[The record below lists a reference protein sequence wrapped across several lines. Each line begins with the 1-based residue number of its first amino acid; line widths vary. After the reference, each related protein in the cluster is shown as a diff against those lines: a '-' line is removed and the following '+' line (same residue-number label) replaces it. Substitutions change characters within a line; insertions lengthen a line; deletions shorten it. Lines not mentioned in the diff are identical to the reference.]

1 MNSPSNHQQKVKVCY
16 EQQLREIRIRRNRLR
31 GILHNDVR
39 CTERRASRRYRTPGK
54 RAPADAGSSVHA
66 TCGQTKRPP
75 ADARSPVHTT
85 RSQTKRPPTDERSSV
100 RATRSQAKRAE
111 ACCTCPSC
119 QSAWLRKVRTHPS
132 RATPPCASAPFHSPP
147 HSKPCALALLGEAG
161 RSSVAG
167 RCASCVGMGRAGVGD
182 RRERRLLLWGW
193 LLL

>member
-16 EQQLREIRIRRNRLR
+16 EQQLREIRIPRNRLR
-31 GILHNDVR
+31 GNLHNDVR
-39 CTERRASRRYRTPGK
+39 RTERRTSRQQRTSGK
-54 RAPADAGSSVHA
+54 SAPADAGSSVHA
-66 TCGQTKRPP
+66 TCSQAKCAP
-75 ADARSPVHTT
+75 ADAG
-85 RSQTKRPPTDERSSV
+85 SSV

>member
-39 CTERRASRRYRTPGK
+39 CTERRTSRQQRTSGK
-54 RAPADAGSSVHA
+54 SAPADAGSSVCA
-66 TCGQTKRPP
+66 TCSQTKRPP

-85 RSQTKRPPTDERSSV
+85 HSQTKRPPTDERSSV

-111 ACCTCPSC
+111 ACRSSPSC
-119 QSAWLRKVRTHPS
+119 QSTCLRTARTPPS
-132 RATPPCASAPFHSPP
+132 GATPPCTPAPFWSPP
-147 HSKPCALALLGEAG
+147 PHPEPCALLGEAG
-161 RSSVAG
+161 DSAVAC
-167 RCASCVGMGRAGVGD
+167 RCASCMGMDRAGVD
-182 RRERRLLLWGW
+182 DCRERRLLLWGR